1 MKIVKRILLINI
13 IFFISLLIFSINNK
27 VFAEEKID
35 EIADFNYIPK
45 REYLF
50 VENDNG
56 HFNIDGN
63 GNKYFHYNMLQGE
76 DTIEIIYKD
85 GTKHI
90 YKYDGGYDDNYNR
103 YVDLNGNRLWY
114 KGADDAETKLRFT
127 YPDQWKVHWK
137 VGTYYATMEAF
148 GITKKIPITVVETP
162 VKSIKYIPV
171 SNVRY
176 TSKGNRSYLT
186 QYGVFFTFGCQ
197 TGDKLEVEYKDNT
210 KKTYTYNK
218 EKNNHNYGIYYSG
231 YYDDEDW
238 GEFFDGEGN
247 GIECPVRITDDQFYN
262 NKWKLGKN
270 NYLTVRFL
278 GVECKAQ
285 IELVEDEHRYETET
299 SKNGSIIDK
308 CCFCGNIRTCFPKKV
323 KLSKKSFKYNKKV
336 QRTTI
341 IIKDGN
347 GKAVKKSNYT
357 ITYSNKNSKK
367 VGEYTVKIKFKG
379 KYKGTKKLTYQIK
392 PKGVSLKK
400 ITSGNKKLTVKW
412 NKNTTQTTG
421 YQIQYAID
429 STFYSDENKIKIGSN
444 KTTSKTIKK
453 LKKNK
458 KYYVR
463 IRTYKKVGG
472 KKIYSSWSKTL
483 KVKTK

>member
-1 MKIVKRILLINI
+1 MRLLKKIYIINTLCIIALL
-13 IFFISLLIFSINNK
+13 LFSINSK
-27 VFAEEKID
+27 VCAEEEIE
-35 EIADFNYIPK
+35 EIADFNYIPAK
-45 REYLF
+45 EYVF

-56 HFNIDGN
+56 YFDIDGN
-63 GNKYFHYNMLQGE
+63 GNKYFHYNMLQGD

-103 YVDLNGNRLWY
+103 YVDSDRNRLWY
-114 KGADDAETKLRFT
+114 KGADDDSTRLKFT
-127 YPDQWKVHWK
+127 YPDQWKEHWT
-137 VGTYYATMEAF
+137 VGTYFATMEAF
-148 GITKKIPITVVETP
+148 GITKKIPITVIETP

-176 TSKGNRSYLT
+176 TSDGKRSYLT
-186 QYGVFFTFGCQ
+186 QHGVFFTFGCQ

-210 KKTYTYNK
+210 KKIYTYNK
-218 EKNNHNYGIYYSG
+218 ENHNYNYGDYYRG

-238 GEFFDGEGN
+238 GEFFDDGGN
-247 GIECPVRITDDQFYN
+247 GIECPVIIADDQFYN

-278 GVECKAQ
+278 GVEYKAP

-308 CCFCGNIRTCFPKKV
+308 CCFCGNIRTCFPKTI
-323 KLSKKSFKYNKKV
+323 KLSSKSFKYNGKV
-336 QRTTI
+336 RKPSVT
-341 IIKDGN
+341 IKDGK
-347 GKAVKKSNYT
+347 GKKIASSNYT
-357 ITYSNKNSKK
+357 ISFLNKNSKK

-379 KYKGTKKLTYQIK
+379 NYKGTKKLTYQIK

-400 ITSGNKKLTVKW
+400 ITSGSKKFKVKW

-421 YQIQYAID
+421 YQIQYATD
-429 STFYSDENKIKIGSN
+429 NTFYNNEQKVRIGSN
-444 KTTSKTIKK
+444 KTTSKTIKG
-453 LKKNK
+453 LKAK
-458 KYYVR
+458 KTYYVR
-463 IRTYKKVGG
+463 IRTYKTKNG
-472 KKIYSSWSKTL
+472 KRFYSGWSKAL

>member
-1 MKIVKRILLINI
+1 M
-13 IFFISLLIFSINNK
+13 
-27 VFAEEKID
+27 
-35 EIADFNYIPK
+35 
-45 REYLF
+45 
-50 VENDNG
+50 
-56 HFNIDGN
+56 
-63 GNKYFHYNMLQGE
+63 
-76 DTIEIIYKD
+76 
-85 GTKHI
+85 
-90 YKYDGGYDDNYNR
+90 
-103 YVDLNGNRLWY
+103 
-114 KGADDAETKLRFT
+114 
-127 YPDQWKVHWK
+127 
-137 VGTYYATMEAF
+137 
-148 GITKKIPITVVETP
+148 
-162 VKSIKYIPV
+162 
-171 SNVRY
+171 
-176 TSKGNRSYLT
+176 
-186 QYGVFFTFGCQ
+186 
-197 TGDKLEVEYKDNT
+197 
-210 KKTYTYNK
+210 
-218 EKNNHNYGIYYSG
+218 
-231 YYDDEDW
+231 
-238 GEFFDGEGN
+238 
-247 GIECPVRITDDQFYN
+247 
-262 NKWKLGKN
+262 
-270 NYLTVRFL
+270 
-278 GVECKAQ
+278 
-285 IELVEDEHRYETET
+285 VEDEHRYETET

-308 CCFCGNIRTCFPKKV
+308 CYFCGNIRTCFPKKV

-336 QRTTI
+336 QRPAI

-347 GKAVKKSNYT
+347 GKTVNKSNYT

-392 PKGVSLKK
+392 PKTVSIKR

-472 KKIYSSWSKTL
+472 KKIYSSWSKVL